1 MAIDERAFINGK
13 RAGWEKLSVIVERT
27 KNGGLK
33 QLSREELP
41 ALGSLYRRAAA
52 DLAFAR
58 AQGANPNLVLYLNE
72 LVGNA
77 HGVIYAEEAG
87 GWSRLGRF
95 FAYGLADT
103 LRRRMP
109 FVLAAIALN
118 LIGALL
124 AYVIIHRDPTQ
135 LGLYFP
141 DQLRDAVDF
150 WKSGGADK
158 GDIPLGDGVLFSSSL
173 MTHNTQVGITA
184 FATGITLVLPVIL
197 MFQNGTMIG
206 ALTAVVQ
213 PTGHLAS
220 MWAGL
225 LPHGICELSA
235 TFICGGAGLLTGWAL
250 DRPRSLL
257 AQRRADRQWPGR
269 LQADGRDHSA
279 VDHRRHFGRQRLAFL
294 ASPLGQVQPRRRP
307 IRRPHLLHLRQPPA
321 QQLQFTKGSMMTT
334 YTLEVTDV
342 PEDLLQ
348 LLDRRAK
355 RQAKDRSAYVR
366 DLLRQDLKNGAES
379 EMSMADVLAP
389 FHEAVRAS
397 GSTEEEAIDVFD
409 EALREVRAERRQ
421 TRSTNA
427 QRPL

>member
-13 RAGWEKLSVIVERT
+13 RAGWERLSIIIERT

-77 HGVIYAEEAG
+77 HGVIYAEETG

-95 FAYGLADT
+95 LLYGLAYT

-109 FVLAAIALN
+109 FVLAAIAIN
-118 LIGALL
+118 LVGALL
-124 AYVIIHRDPTQ
+124 AYVIIHRDPSQ
-135 LGLYFP
+135 MSLYFP
-141 DQLRDAVDF
+141 EQLKVAVDF
-150 WKSGGADK
+150 WKNGGADK

-173 MTHNTQVGITA
+173 MTHNTQVGIAA
-184 FATGITLVLPVIL
+184 FGFGITMIIPIIL

-250 DRPRSLL
+250 I
-257 AQRRADRQWPGR
+257 APGR
-269 LQADGRDHSA
+269 YSRKDALVKNGIDACKMMVGTIPLWIIAGILEGNVSHSSLPHWAKFGLAGIQAAALIFYIYGS
-279 VDHRRHFGRQRLAFL
+279 RQRNTL
-294 ASPLGQVQPRRRP
+294 
-307 IRRPHLLHLRQPPA
+307 
-321 QQLQFTKGSMMTT
+321 QQNK
-334 YTLEVTDV
+334 
-342 PEDLLQ
+342 
-348 LLDRRAK
+348 
-355 RQAKDRSAYVR
+355 
-366 DLLRQDLKNGAES
+366 
-379 EMSMADVLAP
+379 
-389 FHEAVRAS
+389 AVR
-397 GSTEEEAIDVFD
+397 
-409 EALREVRAERRQ
+409 
-421 TRSTNA
+421 
-427 QRPL
+427 

>member
-58 AQGANPNLVLYLNE
+58 AQGANPNLILYLNE

-77 HGVIYAEEAG
+77 HGVIYAEESG

-95 FAYGLADT
+95 FAYGLAAT

-124 AYVIIHRDPTQ
+124 AYLIVHRDPTQ
-135 LGLYFP
+135 LSLYFP

-158 GDIPLGDGVLFSSSL
+158 GDVPLGEGVLFSSSL
-173 MTHNTQVGITA
+173 MTHNTQVGIMA
-184 FATGITLVLPVIL
+184 FATGITLILPIIF

-213 PTGHLAS
+213 PTGHLPS

-225 LPHGICELSA
+225 LPHGVCELSA

-250 DRPRSLL
+250 IAPGPYSRKDALIANGRDACKMMVGTVPLWIIAGILEGNVSHSSLPHWAKFSLAGIQAAALVFYIYGSRPRPST
-257 AQRRADRQWPGR
+257 P
-269 LQADGRDHSA
+269 
-279 VDHRRHFGRQRLAFL
+279 
-294 ASPLGQVQPRRRP
+294 SP
-307 IRRPHLLHLRQPPA
+307 
-321 QQLQFTKGSMMTT
+321 
-334 YTLEVTDV
+334 
-342 PEDLLQ
+342 
-348 LLDRRAK
+348 
-355 RQAKDRSAYVR
+355 
-366 DLLRQDLKNGAES
+366 
-379 EMSMADVLAP
+379 
-389 FHEAVRAS
+389 AVRK
-397 GSTEEEAIDVFD
+397 AI
-409 EALREVRAERRQ
+409 Q
-421 TRSTNA
+421 
-427 QRPL
+427 

>member
-13 RAGWEKLSVIVERT
+13 RANWERLSIIVERT
-27 KNGGLK
+27 KNGGLR

-58 AQGANPNLVLYLNE
+58 AQGANPSLVLYLNE

-87 GWSRLGRF
+87 GWSRLWRF

-109 FVLAAIALN
+109 FVLAAIAIN
-118 LIGALL
+118 LVGALL
-124 AYVIIHRDPTQ
+124 AYMIIHRDPSQ
-135 LGLYFP
+135 MSLYFP
-141 DQLRDAVDF
+141 DGMQSSVDF
-150 WKSGGADK
+150 WKKGGADS
-158 GDIPLGDGVLFSSSL
+158 GDIPPGDGVLFSSSL

-184 FATGITLVLPVIL
+184 FATGITLILPIVF

-250 DRPRSLL
+250 IAPGRYSRKDALIANGRDACKLMVGTIPLWIIAGVLEGNVSHSSLPHWAKFGLAGIQAATLIFYIYGSRARTDR
-257 AQRRADRQWPGR
+257 RRAD
-269 LQADGRDHSA
+269 
-279 VDHRRHFGRQRLAFL
+279 
-294 ASPLGQVQPRRRP
+294 
-307 IRRPHLLHLRQPPA
+307 
-321 QQLQFTKGSMMTT
+321 
-334 YTLEVTDV
+334 VT
-342 PEDLLQ
+342 
-348 LLDRRAK
+348 
-355 RQAKDRSAYVR
+355 
-366 DLLRQDLKNGAES
+366 
-379 EMSMADVLAP
+379 
-389 FHEAVRAS
+389 
-397 GSTEEEAIDVFD
+397 
-409 EALREVRAERRQ
+409 AL
-421 TRSTNA
+421 
-427 QRPL
+427 

>member
-52 DLAFAR
+52 DLAYAR

-95 FAYGLADT
+95 FAYGLPAT

-109 FVLAAIALN
+109 FILAAILLN
-118 LIGALL
+118 VIGALL

-135 LGLYFP
+135 MSLYFP
-141 DQLRDAVDF
+141 DSLRDVIDG
-150 WKSGGADK
+150 WKNGFADH
-158 GDIPLGDGVLFSSSL
+158 GDAPLGEGILFSSSL

-184 FATGITLVLPVIL
+184 FATGWTLILPVIL

-206 ALTAVVQ
+206 ALDAVVQ

-225 LPHGICELSA
+225 LPHGVCELSA
-235 TFICGGAGLLTGWAL
+235 TFICGGAGLCIGWAL
-250 DRPRSLL
+250 I
-257 AQRRADRQWPGR
+257 APGR
-269 LQADGRDHSA
+269 YSRKDALIANGIDACKLMVGTVPLWITAGILEGNVSHSSLPHWAKFSLAGIQAAALIFYIYGSRASA
-279 VDHRRHFGRQRLAFL
+279 VL
-294 ASPLGQVQPRRRP
+294 PLVRP
-307 IRRPHLLHLRQPPA
+307 QISR
-321 QQLQFTKGSMMTT
+321 
-334 YTLEVTDV
+334 
-342 PEDLLQ
+342 
-348 LLDRRAK
+348 K
-355 RQAKDRSAYVR
+355 RT
-366 DLLRQDLKNGAES
+366 
-379 EMSMADVLAP
+379 P
-389 FHEAVRAS
+389 
-397 GSTEEEAIDVFD
+397 
-409 EALREVRAERRQ
+409 
-421 TRSTNA
+421 
-427 QRPL
+427 